1 MCTLSMPS
9 LFALPPPHTAS
20 RLQAALSG
28 AQAARKEMER
38 LQTVSNVSAGGA
50 EAEARSV
57 AARLAEAQARG
68 STLARQLE
76 TERQQGAAVA
86 GALRDELQGIK
97 VRLGWMRAREEGGR
111 L

>member
-1 MCTLSMPS
+1 
-9 LFALPPPHTAS
+9 
-20 RLQAALSG
+20 
-28 AQAARKEMER
+28 MER
-38 LQTVSNVSAGGA
+38 QQTVCKVSAGGA
-50 EAEARSV
+50 EAEARSA

-97 VRLGWMRAREEGGR
+97 VGERGGR
-111 L
+111 VHSGTRRRETHTHFEMWTDIPYLW